1 MHNILTASWPEQAGI
16 LEGILFGDSSG
27 ISAKT
32 LEMYK
37 AAGVMHVFAASG
49 SNVAFVM
56 ALAWL
61 FLFGLP
67 RKARIAATIGVILC
81 YAVLCSGN
89 LPILR
94 ATILGTSV
102 LIGRLLGSKK
112 ISMLRWLLFA
122 ALILYL
128 WNPLFL
134 RDIGFQLSFA
144 ATWGMLVLSPRLI
157 KNAWF
162 GKLPELLRL
171 PAAASFG
178 AQIAVL
184 PIMTNVFHKLSLA
197 GLITNIFILFM
208 LGGVL
213 QLGLIGTVLSFVPG
227 MPPIFFQAAV
237 WLLEISDRILTLIAS
252 FPWAYFWVLNP
263 GMIFWIA
270 WYVFLAG
277 VLFGTERIKF
287 IWSVQIR
294 RLISAAKRLRL
305 LPCLSRIGDTLKLGK
320 AEKLDTN
327 QIKPRYANLR
337 DVILQYVKFRYLFAL
352 LLILLL
358 WNPWSSGNALKI
370 TFIDVGQG
378 DCILIQTARENL
390 LVDTGPRKDNY
401 NAAEKIVLP
410 YLMEKR
416 IGKLDF
422 LFITHEDA
430 DHLGGAQYLLANLP
444 VAKVAVPEAGDRITN
459 EEWQSGIP
467 AEYYRNEGKFVT
479 LKAGDYIHFSSSL
492 QIDIMAPVEEMN
504 NTGADSNN
512 NSLVI
517 QIEYLG
523 KKILLTGDMEAEEM
537 ESISDRGT
545 DWNSDFIKIPHHGG
559 KGSLDTA
566 WFDSTNP
573 RAVFVSVGK
582 NSFGHPSREVINYW
596 EERGVPIY
604 RTDIDGTIQLMI
616 NKKSSKII
624 TGR

>member
-1 MHNILTASWPEQAGI
+1 M
-16 LEGILFGDSSG
+16 FGDSGG
-27 ISAKT
+27 IPAET

-67 RKARIAATIGVILC
+67 RKARIVATIGVILC

-89 LPILR
+89 PPILR

-102 LIGRLLGSKK
+102 LIGRLGSGKM
-112 ISMLRWLLFA
+112 SPLRWLLFA

-144 ATWGMLVLSPRLI
+144 ATWGMLVLSPRLM

-162 GKLPELLRL
+162 GRLPELLRL
-171 PAAASFG
+171 PAAVSFG
-178 AQIAVL
+178 AQIAVI

-208 LGGVL
+208 LGAVL
-213 QLGLIGTVLSFVPG
+213 QIGLIGTVLIFVPG
-227 MPPIFFQAAV
+227 IPSIFFQAAV

-263 GMIFWIA
+263 GLAFWIA
-270 WYVFLAG
+270 WYGFLAAM
-277 VLFGTERIKF
+277 LFGTERIQF
-287 IWSVQIR
+287 ISNVQVR
-294 RLISAAKRLRL
+294 RLRTTAKRLQF
-305 LPCLSRIGDTLKLGK
+305 LPYLYRMVDTLKLGK
-320 AEKLDTN
+320 NENKPHHMGYSNQWSAKFLDSAK
-327 QIKPRYANLR
+327 QLISANLLSF
-337 DVILQYVKFRYLFAL
+337 IKFRHVFAL
-352 LLILLL
+352 LMLLL
-358 WNPWSSGNALKI
+358 WHPWSAGNALEI
-370 TFIDVGQG
+370 SFIDVGQG

-390 LVDTGPRKDNY
+390 LVDTGPRRENY

-416 IGKLDF
+416 IGQLDF

-444 VAKVAVPEAGDRITN
+444 VAKVAVPEAGDRITS

-467 AEYYRNEGKFVT
+467 AEYYRNEEKFVT
-479 LKAGDYIHFSSSL
+479 LKAGDYIHFSSGL
-492 QIDIMAPVEEMN
+492 QIEIMAPVEEMN

-517 QIEYLG
+517 QMEYLG

-537 ESISDRGT
+537 ESILDRGA

-604 RTDIDGTIQLMI
+604 RTDVDGTIQLMI
-616 NKKSSKII
+616 NKKGCQIM

>member
-1 MHNILTASWPEQAGI
+1 
-16 LEGILFGDSSG
+16 
-27 ISAKT
+27 
-32 LEMYK
+32 
-37 AAGVMHVFAASG
+37 MHVFAASG

-61 FLFGLP
+61 SLFGLP
-67 RKARIAATIGVILC
+67 RKARIVATIGVILC

-89 LPILR
+89 PPILR

-102 LIGRLLGSKK
+102 LIGRLGSGKM
-112 ISMLRWLLFA
+112 SPLRWLLFA

-144 ATWGMLVLSPRLI
+144 ATWGMLVLSPQLM

-162 GKLPELLRL
+162 GRLPELLRL
-171 PAAASFG
+171 PAAVSFG
-178 AQIAVL
+178 AQIAVI

-197 GLITNIFILFM
+197 GLITNICILFM
-208 LGGVL
+208 LGAVL
-213 QLGLIGTVLSFVPG
+213 QIGLIGTVLSFVPG
-227 MPPIFFQAAV
+227 IPSIFFQAAV
-237 WLLEISDRILTLIAS
+237 WLLEISDHILTLIAS

-270 WYVFLAG
+270 WYALLAG

-294 RLISAAKRLRL
+294 RLRSAAKRLRL
-305 LPCLSRIGDTLKLGK
+305 LPCLSRIGDTLKPGK
-320 AEKLDTN
+320 NENKPHHTKPGYFNLWAAKFLDSTKQLSSAKLLSF
-327 QIKPRYANLR
+327 I
-337 DVILQYVKFRYLFAL
+337 KFRYVFAL
-352 LLILLL
+352 LMMMLL
-358 WNPWSSGNALKI
+358 WHPWSAGKALEI
-370 TFIDVGQG
+370 SFIDVGQG

-390 LVDTGPRKDNY
+390 LVDTGPRKENY

-416 IGKLDF
+416 IGKLAF

-444 VAKVAVPEAGDRITN
+444 VAEVAVPEAGDRITN

-467 AEYYRNEGKFVT
+467 AEYFRNYKKFVT
-479 LKAGDYIHFSSSL
+479 LKAGDRIHFFSGL
-492 QIDIMAPVEEMN
+492 QIEIMAPVEEIK
-504 NTGADSNN
+504 NTGADPNN
-512 NSLVI
+512 NSLVL
-517 QIEYLG
+517 QLEYLG
-523 KKILLTGDMEAEEM
+523 WKILLTGDMEVEEM
-537 ESISDRGT
+537 ESILDRGA

-566 WFDSTNP
+566 WFDRTNP

-582 NSFGHPSREVINYW
+582 NSFGHPSREVISYW
-596 EERGVPIY
+596 DQRGVPVY
-604 RTDIDGTIQLMI
+604 RTDMDGTIQLII
-616 NKKSSKII
+616 NKKGCKIT